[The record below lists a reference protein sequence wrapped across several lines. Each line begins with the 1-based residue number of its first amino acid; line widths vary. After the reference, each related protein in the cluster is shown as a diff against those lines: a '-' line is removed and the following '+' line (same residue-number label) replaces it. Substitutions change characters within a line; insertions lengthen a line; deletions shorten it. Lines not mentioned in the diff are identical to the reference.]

1 MLKSAD
7 VTDTSQEESKT
18 VKQLESE
25 DNGGGGV
32 GRHREEK

>member
-18 VKQLESE
+18 VKQL